1 MDSTGIPLAA
11 WHRRAVTV
19 CTPLS
24 RSLKPQSAVM
34 MGVSVS
40 VVRSPT
46 PVSRIDSRRRDDV
59 AGWPCLQEGLY
70 CHGCG
75 YLLVGTEEVS

>member
-1 MDSTGIPLAA
+1 
-11 WHRRAVTV
+11 
-19 CTPLS
+19 
-24 RSLKPQSAVM
+24 M

-46 PVSRIDSRRRDDV
+46 PVSRIDSRGRDDV

-75 YLLVGTEEVS
+75 YLLVGTEEMS